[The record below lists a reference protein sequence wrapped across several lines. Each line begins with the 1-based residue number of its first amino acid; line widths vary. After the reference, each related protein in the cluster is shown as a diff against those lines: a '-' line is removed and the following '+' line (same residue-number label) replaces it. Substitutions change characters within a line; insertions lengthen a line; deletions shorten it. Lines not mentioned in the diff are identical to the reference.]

1 MSKEKFSIEYNLLS
15 VSPAVL
21 WAYIGTATGLSNWF
35 ADNVASRD
43 KRFTFTWSKQPQEAN
58 QIGCRSGVFIRFRWD
73 EDRDSRYFFEF
84 RIHQIEL
91 TGSTVLEVT
100 DFALPDELDDQ
111 IDLWN
116 TQIDALKRRI
126 GV

>member
-1 MSKEKFSIEYNLLS
+1 MSKEKFNIEYNLLS
-15 VSPAVL
+15 VSPSVL
-21 WAYIGTATGLSNWF
+21 WSYIGTASGLSNWF
-35 ADNVASRD
+35 ADHVAAKD

-58 QIGCRSGVFIRFRWD
+58 QIGARPGVFIRFRWD

-100 DFALPDELDDQ
+100 DFAMPDELEDS

-116 TQIDALKRRI
+116 TQIDALKRKI